1 MISTKKESDI
11 DFVKSFQ
18 KCGVKFLEK
27 GFKCK
32 TVYCQECNHKN
43 DVLMQAGVDNTITV
57 EVFRRYI
64 DGEQTRHKL

>member
-1 MISTKKESDI
+1 MFNDSQNSKLLIQSLEERIGKRFSCKKMISTKKESDI

-32 TVYCQECNHKN
+32 TIYCSECDHKN
-43 DVLMQAGVDNTITV
+43 DI
-57 EVFRRYI
+57 
-64 DGEQTRHKL
+64 